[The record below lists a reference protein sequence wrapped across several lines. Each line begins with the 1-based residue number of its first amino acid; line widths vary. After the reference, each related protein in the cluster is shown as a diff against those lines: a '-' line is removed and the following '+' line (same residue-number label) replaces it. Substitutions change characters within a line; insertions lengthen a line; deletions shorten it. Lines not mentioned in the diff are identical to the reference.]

1 VSSLRGER
9 LANQLLT
16 RPASSPAA
24 VVSAMVA
31 VQAQEYGWAK
41 WALALR
47 CGASDDAIEKAVADG
62 AILRTHPMRGTHHF
76 VAPGDIRWLLA
87 LLLPRTLVRTGP
99 RHGRLGLDPKT
110 LTKALALVARALEG
124 GNAKTREEIGE
135 LLLGAKI
142 SPEGQRLPHIL
153 MHAEVTGLVCSG
165 PRRGKQITFMLLDD
179 RVPAATPRPRT
190 EALADLAT
198 RYFTTRGPAT
208 VRDFVWWST
217 LTTAD
222 ARLAIGEAGLKADAT
237 GHIRGAVTRAKP
249 TGARLLPMYDEYLV
263 SYEKRDLAGVA
274 PAHETSFL
282 GKSMLGT
289 MVEVEGEIVGTW
301 TRTTTGPL
309 RIEVTAWRK
318 FARAAVEQAAERY
331 ATFVRR
337 PLASLA

>member
-1 VSSLRGER
+1 
-9 LANQLLT
+9 
-16 RPASSPAA
+16 
-24 VVSAMVA
+24 MVA

-62 AILRTHPMRGTHHF
+62 AIVRTHPMRGTHHF
-76 VAPGDIRWLLA
+76 VAPEDIRWLLA

-110 LTKALALVARALEG
+110 LAKSLALIARELEG
-124 GNAKTREEIGE
+124 GQAKTRAE
-135 LLLGAKI
+135 LGDVLLRAKI

-153 MHAEVTGLVCSG
+153 MHGEVTSLVCSG
-165 PRRGKQITFMLLDD
+165 PRRGKQLTFMLLDD
-179 RVPAATPRPRT
+179 RAPQQKPRPRT

-222 ARLAIGEAGLKADAT
+222 ARLAIGEAGLRADAT
-237 GHIRGAVTRAKP
+237 GHIRGAATHAKP

-263 SYEKRDLAGVA
+263 SYEARDLAGVA

-289 MVEVEGEIVGTW
+289 MVEVAGEIVGTW
-301 TRTTTGPL
+301 VRTTTGPL
-309 RIEVTAWRK
+309 KIDVTPWKRITARQLEEPAK
-318 FARAAVEQAAERY
+318 RY
-331 ATFVRR
+331 ATFVGRE
-337 PLASLA
+337 LAALRLTPA